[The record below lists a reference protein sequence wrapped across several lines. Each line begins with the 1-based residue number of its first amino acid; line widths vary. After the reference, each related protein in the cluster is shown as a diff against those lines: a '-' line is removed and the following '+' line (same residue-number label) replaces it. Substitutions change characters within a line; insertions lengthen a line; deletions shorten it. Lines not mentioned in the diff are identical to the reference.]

1 MYIIYSGPNDKYASA
16 AVSTRNG
23 KKTRNKY
30 EYLGLVVDREKG
42 IYSNRKRGLFTFDP
56 NTGTYGKVPEDF
68 IEPRV
73 YDKRRI
79 ERVSLDFGDAFFL
92 HSFLQSSGF
101 FSVIDSLGYG
111 NKDTLHA
118 MVLFYI
124 LSSMANCNAENW
136 LSGSIASL
144 LYPGAHLDSP
154 RISEFLASVGTPEK
168 QMRYQQ
174 AYLGYVMN
182 TCSSDKNILVDSS
195 GLPNAIRI
203 PLTRINVHNGKVSN
217 EIRLIF
223 VVQKKTGLPIFYM
236 AAPGNVVDVSTL
248 RRILLH
254 LESLGVAVES
264 CIIDAGYNSG
274 SNLDFF
280 YDGNHCCRIGFL
292 TRVKANDSNLKK
304 MIAEDLATLESRENF
319 VNFED
324 RYLFIKKKEV
334 LVGSRGDN
342 PAFLYLGLD
351 CSRLNDE
358 QRKLFKKAK
367 KTKLSLDEVY
377 ETMSDQGL
385 FAILSGTDYPV
396 EDILP
401 AYYQRQAAEQIF
413 DFAKN
418 YTKLLPLRTHSQETF
433 RGHLILSYIATCAV
447 KMIQMKLGDSDML
460 MGSRLSLMRNQKCT
474 VYPSRVITDTPP
486 KEVGDTYAAFGIQC
500 PESIPLVDGMLVY
513 SPPAVKVKG
522 KKAKPSKTEG
532 PKGTPG
538 RPRKNPLPD
547 PSAAPKKRGRPRKNP
562 TSEQTVAPKKRG
574 RPRKN
579 PI

>member
-1 MYIIYSGPNDKYASA
+1 MYIVYSGPNDKYASA
-16 AVSTRNG
+16 AVSTRDG

-42 IYSNRKRGLFTFDP
+42 IYSNRTRGLFTFDP
-56 NTGTYGKVPEDF
+56 QTGTYGKVPEDF
-68 IEPRV
+68 IETQLP
-73 YDKRRI
+73 DKRRI
-79 ERVSLDFGDAFFL
+79 KRVSLDFGDAFFL
-92 HSFLQSSGF
+92 HSFLQDSGF
-101 FSVIDSLGYG
+101 FGVIDSLGYG

-118 MVLFYI
+118 MVLFYM
-124 LSSMANCNAENW
+124 LSSMANCNADSW
-136 LSGSIASL
+136 LSGSIAGL
-144 LYPGAHLDSP
+144 LYPKAKLDSP

-174 AYLGYVMN
+174 AYLSHVM
-182 TCSSDKNILVDSS
+182 TRYSSDKNILIDSS
-195 GLPNAIRI
+195 GLPNAIHM

-217 EIRLIF
+217 EVRLIF

-236 AAPGNVVDVSTL
+236 AVPGNVVDVSTL
-248 RRILLH
+248 RRIMLH
-254 LESLGVAVES
+254 LESLGIEVES
-264 CIIDAGYNSG
+264 CIIDAGYNSAG
-274 SNLDFF
+274 NLDFF
-280 YDGNHCCRIGFL
+280 YDENHRCRIGFL

-304 MIAEDLATLESRENF
+304 MIAEELATLESRENF

-324 RYLFIKKKEV
+324 RYLFIKKKKV
-334 LVGSRGDN
+334 LVGSHRDN
-342 PAFLYLGLD
+342 PAYLYLGLD

-396 EDILP
+396 EEILP

-418 YTKLLPLRTHSQETF
+418 YTKLLPLRTHSEETF
-433 RGHLILSYIATCAV
+433 RGHLVLSYIATCAV
-447 KMIQMKLGDSDML
+447 KMIQMKLEESELL
-460 MGSRLSLMRNQKCT
+460 MGSRLSFMRNQKCT
-474 VYPSRVITDTPP
+474 VYPTRVITDTPV

-500 PESIPLVDGMLVY
+500 PESIPLVEGMLVY
-513 SPPAVKVKG
+513 SPPAAVG
-522 KKAKPSKTEG
+522 KEEKAKPPLEEK
-532 PKGTPG
+532 PKGKPG

-547 PSAAPKKRGRPRKNP
+547 PSVAPKKRGRPRKNP
-562 TSEQTVAPKKRG
+562 TSEQDAAPKKRG
-574 RPRKN
+574 RPRKD
-579 PI
+579 PM

>member
-292 TRVKANDSNLKK
+292 TRVRANDSNLKK

-418 YTKLLPLRTHSQETF
+418 YTKLLPPGTHSQETF

-486 KEVGDTYAAFGIQC
+486 KEVGDTYEAFGIQC

-522 KKAKPSKTEG
+522 KKAKP
-532 PKGTPG
+532 
-538 RPRKNPLPD
+538 
-547 PSAAPKKRGRPRKNP
+547 
-562 TSEQTVAPKKRG
+562 TS
-574 RPRKN
+574 
-579 PI
+579 

>member
-16 AVSTRNG
+16 AVSLRDG
-23 KKTRNKY
+23 KKTYNRY

-56 NTGTYGKVPEDF
+56 QTGAYGKAPEDF
-68 IEPRV
+68 IEPHAL
-73 YDKRRI
+73 DGRRI
-79 ERVSLDFGDAFFL
+79 RKVSLDFGDAFFL

-101 FSVIDSLGYG
+101 LGVIDSLGYG

-124 LSSMANCNAENW
+124 LSSMANCNADNW
-136 LSGSIASL
+136 LGGSIAGL
-144 LYPGAHLDSP
+144 LYPRAKLDSP
-154 RISEFLASVGTPEK
+154 RISEFLASVGTPER
-168 QMRYQQ
+168 QMAYQQ
-174 AYLGYVMN
+174 AYLGYVMD
-182 TCSSDKNILVDSS
+182 TYSSDRNILIDSS

-203 PLTRINVHNGKVSN
+203 PLTRINVHNGRISN

-248 RRILLH
+248 RRIMLH

-280 YDGNHCCRIGFL
+280 YDGDHCCRIGFL
-292 TRVKANDSNLKK
+292 TRVRANDSNLKK
-304 MIAEDLATLESRENF
+304 MVSDELATLESRENF

-334 LVGSRGDN
+334 MVGSHGDN

-367 KTKLSLDEVY
+367 RTKLSLDEVY
-377 ETMSDQGL
+377 EAMSDQGL
-385 FAILSGTDYPV
+385 FAILSGTDYCID
-396 EDILP
+396 DILP

-418 YTKLLPLRTHSQETF
+418 YTKLLPLRTHSEETF

-474 VYPSRVITDTPP
+474 VYPTRVITDTPP
-486 KEVGDTYAAFGIQC
+486 KEVGDTYDAFGVHC
-500 PESIPLVDGMLVY
+500 PESIPLVGGMLVY
-513 SPPAVKVKG
+513 SPVAAMAKE
-522 KKAKPSKTEG
+522 KKAKPPKTEK
-532 PKGTPG
+532 PKGKPG
-538 RPRKNPLPD
+538 RPRKDPLPD
-547 PSAAPKKRGRPRKNP
+547 PAAAPKKRGRPRKNP
-562 TSEQTVAPKKRG
+562 MPEQTAAPKKRG

>member
-23 KKTRNKY
+23 KKTCNKY

-56 NTGTYGKVPEDF
+56 QTGAYGNAPEDF
-68 IEPRV
+68 IEPQLS
-73 YDKRRI
+73 DKRRI
-79 ERVSLDFGDAFFL
+79 KKVSLDFGDAFFL

-101 FSVIDSLGYG
+101 FGVIDSLGYG

-124 LSSMANCNAENW
+124 LSSMANCNADSW
-136 LSGSIASL
+136 LSGSIAGL
-144 LYPGAHLDSP
+144 LYPRAKLDSP

-174 AYLGYVMN
+174 AYLSHVMN
-182 TCSSDKNILVDSS
+182 EYCSDKNILIDSS
-195 GLPNAIRI
+195 GLPNAIRM
-203 PLTRINVHNGKVSN
+203 PLTRINVHNGKISN

-236 AAPGNVVDVSTL
+236 AVPGNVVDVSTL
-248 RRILLH
+248 RRIMLH
-254 LESLGVAVES
+254 LESLGIAVES
-264 CIIDAGYNSG
+264 CIIDAGYNCA

-280 YDGNHCCRIGFL
+280 YDEIHTCRIGFL
-292 TRVKANDSNLKK
+292 TRVRANDSNLKT
-304 MIAEDLATLESRENF
+304 MISEDLATLESRENF

-324 RYLFIKKKEV
+324 RYLFIKKKEI
-334 LVGSRGDN
+334 LVGSHGDN

-385 FAILSGTDYPV
+385 FAILSGTDYSV
-396 EDILP
+396 DDILP
-401 AYYQRQAAEQIF
+401 AYSQRQAAKQIF

-418 YTKLLPLRTHSQETF
+418 YTKLLPLRTHSEETF

-447 KMIQMKLGDSDML
+447 KMIQMKLEDSELL
-460 MGSRLSLMRNQKCT
+460 MGSRLSFMRNQKCT
-474 VYPSRVITDTPP
+474 VYPTRVITDTPV

-500 PESIPLVDGMLVY
+500 PESIPLVDNMLVY
-513 SPPAVKVKG
+513 SPPAAVVKE
-522 KKAKPSKTEG
+522 KKAKPPLKEK
-532 PKGTPG
+532 PKGKPGRPRKSPLPDPSVAPKKRG
-538 RPRKNPLPD
+538 RPRKNPISEQ
-547 PSAAPKKRGRPRKNP
+547 SAAPKKRGRPRKNP
-562 TSEQTVAPKKRG
+562 
-574 RPRKN
+574 
-579 PI
+579 I

>member
-23 KKTRNKY
+23 KKTCNKY

-42 IYSNRKRGLFTFDP
+42 INSNRKRGLLTFDP
-56 NTGTYGKVPEDF
+56 QTGAYGNAPEDF
-68 IEPRV
+68 IEPQLL
-73 YDKRRI
+73 DKRRI
-79 ERVSLDFGDAFFL
+79 KKVSLDFGDAFFL

-101 FSVIDSLGYG
+101 FGVIDSLGYG

-124 LSSMANCNAENW
+124 LSTMANCNADNW
-136 LSGSIASL
+136 LSGSIAGL
-144 LYPGAHLDSP
+144 LYPRANLDSP

-174 AYLGYVMN
+174 VYLSHVMN
-182 TCSSDKNILVDSS
+182 EYSSDKNILIDSS
-195 GLPNAIRI
+195 GLPNAIRM
-203 PLTRINVHNGKVSN
+203 PLTRINVHNGKISN

-236 AAPGNVVDVSTL
+236 AVPGNAVDVSTL
-248 RRILLH
+248 RMIMLH
-254 LESLGVAVES
+254 LESLGIAVES
-264 CIIDAGYNSG
+264 CIIDAGYNCAN
-274 SNLDFF
+274 NLDFF
-280 YDGNHCCRIGFL
+280 YDEIPTCRIGFL
-292 TRVKANDSNLKK
+292 TRVKANDSNLKT
-304 MIAEDLATLESRENF
+304 MVSEDLATLESRENF

-334 LVGSRGDN
+334 LVGSHGDN
-342 PAFLYLGLD
+342 PVFLYLGLD

-358 QRKLFKKAK
+358 QRKLFKKAR

-385 FAILSGTDYPV
+385 FAILSGTDYFID
-396 EDILP
+396 DILP

-418 YTKLLPLRTHSQETF
+418 YTKLLPLRTHSEETF
-433 RGHLILSYIATCAV
+433 RGHLILSCIATCAV
-447 KMIQMKLGDSDML
+447 KMIQMKLEDSELL
-460 MGSRLSLMRNQKCT
+460 MGSRLSFMRNQKCT
-474 VYPSRVITDTPP
+474 VYPARVITDTPV

-513 SPPAVKVKG
+513 SPPAAVVKG
-522 KKAKPSKTEG
+522 KKAKPPLKEK
-532 PKGTPG
+532 PKGKPG
-538 RPRKNPLPD
+538 RPR
-547 PSAAPKKRGRPRKNP
+547 
-562 TSEQTVAPKKRG
+562 
-574 RPRKN
+574 
-579 PI
+579 

>member
-16 AVSTRNG
+16 AVSTRDG
-23 KKTRNKY
+23 KKTCNKY

-42 IYSNRKRGLFTFDP
+42 IYSNRKRGLFTFNP
-56 NTGTYGKVPEDF
+56 KTGAYGNVPEDF

-73 YDKRRI
+73 YDKRRV

-101 FSVIDSLGYG
+101 FGVIDSLGYG

-136 LSGSIASL
+136 LSGSIAGL
-144 LYPGAHLDSP
+144 LYPRARLDSP

-182 TCSSDKNILVDSS
+182 TCSPDKNILIDSS

-203 PLTRINVHNGKVSN
+203 PLTRTNVHNGKVSN

-223 VVQKKTGLPIFYM
+223 VVQKKTGLPLFYM
-236 AAPGNVVDVSTL
+236 AVPGNVVDVSTL
-248 RRILLH
+248 TRIMLH

-280 YDGNHCCRIGFL
+280 YDENHSCKIGYL

-304 MIAEDLATLESRENF
+304 MVSDELATLESRENF
-319 VNFED
+319 VNFDD
-324 RYLFIKKKEV
+324 RYLFIRKKQV
-334 LVGSRGDN
+334 MVGSHGDN

-367 KTKLSLDEVY
+367 NEKLSLDDVY
-377 ETMSDQGL
+377 ETMSNEGL
-385 FAILSGTDYPV
+385 FALLSGTDYSID
-396 EDILP
+396 DILP

-418 YTKLLPLRTHSQETF
+418 YTKLLPLRTHSEETF

-447 KMIQMKLGDSDML
+447 KMIQMKLEDSELL
-460 MGSRLSLMRNQKCT
+460 MGSRLSFMRNQKCT
-474 VYPSRVITDTPP
+474 AYPTRVITDTPV

-513 SPPAVKVKG
+513 SPPAAVVKE
-522 KKAKPSKTEG
+522 KKAKPPKAG
-532 PKGTPG
+532 KPKGTPG

-547 PSAAPKKRGRPRKNP
+547 PSAAPKKRGRHRKNSIP
-562 TSEQTVAPKKRG
+562 EQTLATKKRG
-574 RPRKN
+574 RQRKN

>member
-1 MYIIYSGPNDKYASA
+1 
-16 AVSTRNG
+16 
-23 KKTRNKY
+23 
-30 EYLGLVVDREKG
+30 
-42 IYSNRKRGLFTFDP
+42 
-56 NTGTYGKVPEDF
+56 
-68 IEPRV
+68 
-73 YDKRRI
+73 
-79 ERVSLDFGDAFFL
+79 
-92 HSFLQSSGF
+92 
-101 FSVIDSLGYG
+101 
-111 NKDTLHA
+111 
-118 MVLFYI
+118 
-124 LSSMANCNAENW
+124 
-136 LSGSIASL
+136 
-144 LYPGAHLDSP
+144 
-154 RISEFLASVGTPEK
+154 
-168 QMRYQQ
+168 
-174 AYLGYVMN
+174 
-182 TCSSDKNILVDSS
+182 
-195 GLPNAIRI
+195 
-203 PLTRINVHNGKVSN
+203 
-217 EIRLIF
+217 
-223 VVQKKTGLPIFYM
+223 M

-292 TRVKANDSNLKK
+292 TRVRANDSNLKK

-562 TSEQTVAPKKRG
+562 ISEQTVAPKKRG

>member
-23 KKTRNKY
+23 KKTCNKY

-56 NTGTYGKVPEDF
+56 QTGAYGKAPEDF
-68 IEPRV
+68 IEPQFL
-73 YDKRRI
+73 DKRRI
-79 ERVSLDFGDAFFL
+79 KKVSLDFGDAFFL

-124 LSSMANCNAENW
+124 LSSMANCNADNW
-136 LSGSIASL
+136 LSGSIAGL
-144 LYPGAHLDSP
+144 LYPRARLDSP

-182 TCSSDKNILVDSS
+182 TCSSDKNILIDSS

-236 AAPGNVVDVSTL
+236 AVPGNIVDVSTL
-248 RRILLH
+248 RRIMLH

-280 YDGNHCCRIGFL
+280 YDENHCCRIGFL

-304 MIAEDLATLESRENF
+304 MVSDELATLESRENF

-334 LVGSRGDN
+334 MVGSQGDN

-367 KTKLSLDEVY
+367 KEKLSLDDVY
-377 ETMSDQGL
+377 ETMSNEGL
-385 FAILSGTDYPV
+385 FALLSGTDYSID
-396 EDILP
+396 DILP

-418 YTKLLPLRTHSQETF
+418 YTKLLPLRTHSEETF
-433 RGHLILSYIATCAV
+433 RGHLILSYMATRAV
-447 KMIQMKLGDSDML
+447 KMIQMKLEDSDML

-474 VYPSRVITDTPP
+474 VYPTRVITDTPP
-486 KEVGDTYAAFGIQC
+486 KEVGDTYEAFGIHC
-500 PESIPLVDGMLVY
+500 PESIPLVDGKLVY
-513 SPPAVKVKG
+513 SPPAAVG
-522 KKAKPSKTEG
+522 KEKK
-532 PKGTPG
+532 G
-538 RPRKNPLPD
+538 RPTKTGKP
-547 PSAAPKKRGRPRKNP
+547 
-562 TSEQTVAPKKRG
+562 
-574 RPRKN
+574 
-579 PI
+579 